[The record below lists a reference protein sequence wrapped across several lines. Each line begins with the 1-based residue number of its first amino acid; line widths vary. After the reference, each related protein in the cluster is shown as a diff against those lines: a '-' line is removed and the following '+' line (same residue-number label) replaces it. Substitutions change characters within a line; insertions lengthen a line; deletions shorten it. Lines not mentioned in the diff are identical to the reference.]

1 MRERKVRPE
10 KESER
15 EGYGK
20 GEREREGERADGVRV
35 GLNGCVAFVNAG
47 KINVVNVVG
56 RRDAHAR
63 RSVSLEA
70 FSATDFVDQILLN
83 KSKQNSI

>member
-1 MRERKVRPE
+1 MRERGIRNG
-10 KESER
+10 R
-15 EGYGK
+15 
-20 GEREREGERADGVRV
+20 EREREGERADGERV

-47 KINVVNVVG
+47 KINVVG

-70 FSATDFVDQILLN
+70 FSETDFVDQILLN